1 MEKKPTSHFVAGLLI
16 SLILIIIFLAFYFT
30 GNAFNRG
37 PISWLPTLVFAAG
50 IIYYIIQFSKAKDH
64 NVTFGSCFSY
74 GFKTTAIVA
83 IVMSAFLLIFLFIFP
98 EYKTEFVDF
107 MTAEMEK
114 SSSKLS
120 DEQVEQSV
128 EMMSKFF
135 MVSAVGGGLFMNL
148 VIGAIA
154 SLIGAA
160 VAKKNPQTPFQNTTT
175 INQ

>member
-16 SLILIIIFLAFYFT
+16 SLILIIMFLALYFT

-37 PISWLPTLVFAAG
+37 PISWLPTLIFAGG

-83 IVMSAFLLIFLFIFP
+83 IIMAAFVLIFLLVFP
-98 EYKTEFVDF
+98 EYKQEFVDS

-114 SSSKLS
+114 NSSNLS
-120 DEQVEQSV
+120 DEQIEQSL

-135 MVSAVGGGLFMNL
+135 LVSAVGGGLFMNL
-148 VIGAIA
+148 VFGAIA

-160 VAKKNPQTPFQNTTT
+160 LAKKKPQTPFQNTTT
-175 INQ
+175 IN